1 MRQKITY
8 IASDGKEFDDKNAA
22 IEYENLFKKWEQNK
36 NNAIKLGS
44 VVSVSCDDI
53 IEYFKKLSCDKCPF
67 VRNCDKMENRIRRST
82 TDTFT
87 LCDVMSF

>member
-8 IASDGKEFDDKNAA
+8 ITSDGKEFDDKNAA
-22 IEYENLFKKWEQNK
+22 IKYENSFKKWEQNK
-36 NNAIKLGS
+36 NNDIKLGFG
-44 VVSVSCDDI
+44 VIVSRDDI

>member
-1 MRQKITY
+1 MRQKVTY
-8 IASDGKEFDDKNAA
+8 IASDGKEFADKNDA
-22 IEYENLFKKWEQNK
+22 IKYENSLKKLEQNK
-36 NNAIKLGS
+36 NNLIKLGS
-44 VVSVSCDDI
+44 GVSVSRDDI

>member
-44 VVSVSCDDI
+44 DVIVSRDNI
-53 IEYFKKLSCDKCPF
+53 IEYFKKLSCDSIDFYKSINIYYNLLILLLKY
-67 VRNCDKMENRIRRST
+67 VT
-82 TDTFT
+82 
-87 LCDVMSF
+87 